1 MGDPRERVL
10 MCVATRPEL
19 AASAACAILDAW
31 PGGHVK
37 PRVET
42 LDLEDVRL
50 FSGGIIAGVRGFAVV
65 LVDLA
70 PTEPVVAELLSAAAA
85 SVALWSPDVGSAGES
100 EILGRVAAGLASSKR
115 GASHAQDHSALVLPV
130 DSSPALIAGALLALW
145 ERWVDIS
152 WGQHELAV
160 ARAAQDGLRRTLD
173 QLHEELQMAS
183 SVQREFLPREL
194 PVMNGISI
202 GVLFRPCGYVSGD
215 IYDVRRLDE
224 DRVGIFIADAVG
236 HGVPAAL
243 FTMSLTRSLRMH
255 EAGALVEPAVAMRR
269 LNEQLCD
276 LPGGMHR
283 FATAVYGIVD
293 VRAQTLTFAG
303 AGHPYPLLFRD
314 GVTMPIESDGLMLGV
329 EINAEFTQTRVHLCP
344 GDALVVH
351 SDGLE
356 SAFPHEDT
364 ADDDLCHAT
373 KNYVEHLS
381 TLCGGLRSGGDARG
395 VADRLAMLMND
406 QRGSLH
412 QTDDVTAIVVG
423 VAVEAGA
430 EVASGERIG
439 VRVAGA

>member
-1 MGDPRERVL
+1 MGDPGERVL
-10 MCVATRPEL
+10 MCVATRPEK
-19 AASAACAILDAW
+19 AAEAARAILESW
-31 PGGHVK
+31 PDGHAA
-37 PRVET
+37 PRTET

-50 FSGGIIAGVRGFAVV
+50 FSGGIIAGVRGYALV
-65 LVDLA
+65 LVDVA
-70 PTEPVVAELLSAAAA
+70 PTEPAVAELLAAAA
-85 SVALWSPDVGSAGES
+85 AAVALWSPDAQHARSS
-100 EILGRVAAGLASSKR
+100 TEILGRVAAGLTAAKSAAR
-115 GASHAQDHSALVLPV
+115 HTHHHSALVLPA
-130 DSSPALIAGALLALW
+130 DSPPPLIAGALLALW
-145 ERWVDIS
+145 ERWVDVS

-160 ARAAQDGLRRTLD
+160 SRAAHDGLRRTLD
-173 QLHEELQMAS
+173 QLHEELQTAS

-194 PVMNGISI
+194 PVINGISI

-255 EAGALVEPAVAMRR
+255 EAGALVEPAVAMQR

-293 VRAQTLTFAG
+293 ARAQTLTFAG

-329 EINAEFTQTRVHLCP
+329 ELHAEFTQTCVHLCP

-356 SAFPHEDT
+356 SAFPHED
-364 ADDDLCHAT
+364 AEDSELCHAT
-373 KNYVEHLS
+373 KNHVDHLS
-381 TLCGGLRSGGDARG
+381 RLCGTLRTGGDARG
-395 VADRLAMLMND
+395 VADRLAALMND

-423 VAVEAGA
+423 VAAEAGVELA
-430 EVASGERIG
+430 ETRQSA
-439 VRVAGA
+439 